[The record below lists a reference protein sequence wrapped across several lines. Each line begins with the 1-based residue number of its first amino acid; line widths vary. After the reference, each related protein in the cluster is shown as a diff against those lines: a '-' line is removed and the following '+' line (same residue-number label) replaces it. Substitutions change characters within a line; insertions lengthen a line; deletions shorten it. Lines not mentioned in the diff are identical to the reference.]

1 MVVDYSSRKPVNK
14 NRPRKQPAGIFILI
28 LTFSISL
35 SFVLGIA
42 TGWFLHKPAA
52 NVAQSQQAQPP
63 NGNEVTQGQPVNPEA
78 QAAPGLDPPLTFYET
93 LPKGGKAIIGSGL
106 NPEKDPHNPPPLPL
120 PVTQAAVQKLP
131 APPLPAKTEVRKE
144 QQKGIAEPAGQQP
157 VAASVQTKPE
167 KVTEEQ
173 SAVPK
178 QPEKAGRYCVQIASS
193 KEREEAEALKAR
205 LAEKG
210 LPVYILESTVKDRGT
225 WYRVRVGRHLS
236 QQAAGELAAKAGSGA
251 IVISE

>member
-1 MVVDYSSRKPVNK
+1 MVVDYSNRKPVNK
-14 NRPRKQPAGIFILI
+14 NRPRKQPAGIFIVI
-28 LTFSISL
+28 LLFSVSL
-35 SFVLGIA
+35 SFVLGIG

-52 NVAQSQQAQPP
+52 NVQQTAQAANASEAS
-63 NGNEVTQGQPVNPEA
+63 QGQQVNPETKA
-78 QAAPGLDPPLTFYET
+78 PPGLDPPLTFYET

-106 NPEKDPHNPPPLPL
+106 NPEKSPQNPLPLPL
-120 PVTQAAVQKLP
+120 PVMQAAGQKLP

-144 QQKGIAEPAGQQP
+144 QQKGVAEPAGQQP

-178 QPEKAGRYCVQIASS
+178 QPENSGRYCVQIASS